1 MIEPIDFGELDPGVR
16 ELVRRLREQNFL
28 TCDSGDGVS
37 KPADE
42 RVFDRPHV
50 IISTDPSKM
59 IAEAHRLQ
67 TLVDSWVS
75 NDEWECDV
83 SYNPKDG
90 LAFLFVWDV
99 TDSMLTG

>member
-1 MIEPIDFGELDPGVR
+1 MISDDIDFGELDPGVR

-50 IISTDPSKM
+50 M

-75 NDEWECDV
+75 SDEWD
-83 SYNPKDG
+83 
-90 LAFLFVWDV
+90 
-99 TDSMLTG
+99 